1 MKRFVEGADRDQTF
15 LLPPSLEDYVDEDN
29 PVRVVDAYVDEL
41 DLGELG
47 FASVE
52 PKATGR
58 PAYHPAMMLKI
69 YIYGYLNQVQSS
81 RRLEREAGRN
91 IELMWLTGH
100 LAPDFKTIANFRKDN
115 GEAIQLV
122 CSQFIELC
130 RELGLFAKA
139 VAAIDG
145 SKFKAVNAR
154 ERNHTR
160 GKLKRR
166 IEQVEKSIASYLQ
179 SLDAADAQDGDV
191 AEEKATGL
199 REKIASMK
207 AKLAKLKSIEA
218 AVIAHPD
225 KQISQ
230 TDTDA
235 RAMST
240 SMKASGMVGY
250 NVQAAVDA
258 KHHLIVAH
266 EVTNTPHDRA
276 FLSPMAEKAKAAMA
290 ADEIEVLADRGYF
303 GGPQI
308 KACEELGAVPLVPK
322 PNTSG
327 SRAAGRFD
335 RSEFTYDGETD
346 TLRCPADEELTYRFT
361 TEEKGLTLNAYWSSA
376 CPDCTIRSRCTSGKY
391 RRIKRWQHEAVVE
404 DMLSRLDKRP
414 DAMTIRRQTVEHV
427 FGTLKSWM
435 GPCHFLTKGIK
446 NVATEMSLSVL
457 AYNIK
462 RLISIIGVKPL
473 IAAIQT

>member
-1 MKRFVEGADRDQTF
+1 M
-15 LLPPSLEDYVDEDN
+15 
-29 PVRVVDAYVDEL
+29 VDAYVDEL

-47 FASVE
+47 FSSVE
-52 PKATGR
+52 PRVTGR
-58 PAYHPAMMLKI
+58 PAYHPTTMLKI
-69 YIYGYLNQVQSS
+69 YIYGYLNRIQSS

-115 GEAIQLV
+115 GPAIGSV
-122 CSQFIELC
+122 CSQFVGLC
-130 RELGLFAKA
+130 REPGLFAKA
-139 VAAIDG
+139 IVAIDG

-154 ERNHTR
+154 ERNHTH

-166 IEQVEKSIASYLQ
+166 IDQVEQGISRYLR
-179 SLDAADAQDGDV
+179 SLDMADAQDGDG
-191 AEEKATGL
+191 AEEKVAGL
-199 REKIASMK
+199 REKVAFMK
-207 AKLAKLKSIEA
+207 AKLAELKVREA
-218 AVIAHPD
+218 EVVASPD

-230 TDTDA
+230 TDPDA

-258 KHHLIVAH
+258 EHHIIAAH
-266 EVTNTPHDRA
+266 EVTNAPHDRG
-276 FLSPMAEKAKAAMA
+276 FLSPVTEKSKAAME

-303 GGPQI
+303 SGTQI

-335 RSEFTYDGETD
+335 RSDFIYNDKQD
-346 TLRCPADEELTYRFT
+346 VYRCPAGEEMTYRFT
-361 TEEKGLTLNAYWSSA
+361 SVEKGQTLRTYWTTGCETCSLKSQ
-376 CPDCTIRSRCTSGKY
+376 CTTSKY
-391 RRIKRWQHEAVVE
+391 RRIKRWEHEIVIE
-404 DMLSRLDKRP
+404 NMLGRLDKKP

-427 FGTLKSWM
+427 FGTLKAGW
-435 GPCHFLTKGIK
+435 GPITSSPKASK
-446 NVATEMSLSVL
+446 TSPQ
-457 AYNIK
+457 
-462 RLISIIGVKPL
+462 R
-473 IAAIQT
+473 